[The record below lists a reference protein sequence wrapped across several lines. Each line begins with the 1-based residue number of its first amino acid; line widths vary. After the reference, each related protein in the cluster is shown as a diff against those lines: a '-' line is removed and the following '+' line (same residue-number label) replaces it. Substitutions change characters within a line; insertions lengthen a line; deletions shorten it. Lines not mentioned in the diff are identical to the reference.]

1 MVFPHQLY
9 EHHPAFQKGREIII
23 IEDRQ
28 FFQGPDGQ
36 MTFHKLKIMLHRA
49 TMQLYR
55 DSLLEKGYDVSYLE
69 FHQDFPGELEQKG
82 ISRIYVADPSDNM
95 LFRRISAAAKKLQA
109 ELKILETPGFL
120 APIPWIRDFFSG
132 AAHFSQTRFY
142 IAMRRRL
149 EILIEEDGRPHGG
162 KWSFDVLNRK
172 RLPGDIQLPDIPRF
186 EFETNR
192 YIAQSRQYVE
202 QNFPDHPG
210 STETFFYPISHPQA
224 AAWLD
229 HFLEHR
235 LANFGRYQDAIVRDN
250 SNLFHSLLSPLLNIG
265 LLDPGQVVS
274 ESMRHSRNREIPLN
288 SLEGFL
294 RQIIGWR
301 EFMRAVYVLEGEKE
315 RKSNF
320 WGQHRPM
327 PASFYR
333 GSTGI
338 EPVDRSISRLLDTAY
353 LNHIERLMIL
363 GNFML
368 LCEIKPDDVYRWFME
383 MFIDS
388 YDWVM
393 VPNIYGM
400 SQHADGGRIT
410 TKPYI
415 SSSSYI
421 LRMSNYKKGPWCAIW
436 DGLYWRF
443 LFRHRDILAEN
454 PRMRLAISHLD
465 RMDNRL
471 LKKHLA
477 VAENFLHALS

>member
-1 MVFPHQLY
+1 M
-9 EHHPAFQKGREIII
+9 
-23 IEDRQ
+23 IEDPQ
-28 FFQGPDGQ
+28 FFLGPGGN
-36 MTFHKLKIMLHRA
+36 MRFHKQKIMFHRA

-55 DSLLEKGYDVSYLE
+55 DQLRERGYDVSYLE
-69 FHQDFPGELEQKG
+69 FHQDLLGELEPKG
-82 ISRIYVADPSDNM
+82 ISRIYVADPSDRM
-95 LFRRISAAAKKLQA
+95 LESRILAAAKQLQA
-109 ELKILETPGFL
+109 ELKILETPAFL

-132 AAHFSQTRFY
+132 AAHFTQTRFY
-142 IAMRRRL
+142 IAMRKRL
-149 EILIEEDGRPHGG
+149 NILIDEDGRPSGG
-162 KWSFDVLNRK
+162 KWSFDAQNRK
-172 RLPGDIQLPDIPRF
+172 RLPGDTQLPGLPQF
-186 EFETNR
+186 KMNR
-192 YIAQSRQYVE
+192 YIAQSREYVE

-210 STETFFYPISHPQA
+210 STENFFYPISHQQA

-229 HFLEHR
+229 HFLEQR
-235 LANFGRYQDAIVRDN
+235 LANFGRYQDAIANDN
-250 SNLFHSLLSPLLNIG
+250 SVLFHSLMSPLLNIG
-265 LLDPGQVVS
+265 LLDPWQVVS
-274 ESMRHSRNREIPLN
+274 ETMRHARNREVPLN

-301 EFMRAVYVLEGEKE
+301 EFMRAVYVLEGERE

-320 WGQHRPM
+320 WGHHRPL

-338 EPVDRSISRLLDTAY
+338 EPVDRSIGRLQETAY

-368 LCEIKPDDVYRWFME
+368 LCEFDPDEIYRWFME

-393 VPNIYGM
+393 VPNVYGM
-400 SQHADGGRIT
+400 SQHADGGMIT

-421 LRMSNYKKGPWCAIW
+421 LRMSNYKKGHWCAIW

-443 LFRHRDILAEN
+443 LFGHRDILAKN

-465 RMDNRL
+465 RMDNGL
-471 LKKHLA
+471 LRNHLA
-477 VAENFLHALS
+477 VAEEYLHGLS